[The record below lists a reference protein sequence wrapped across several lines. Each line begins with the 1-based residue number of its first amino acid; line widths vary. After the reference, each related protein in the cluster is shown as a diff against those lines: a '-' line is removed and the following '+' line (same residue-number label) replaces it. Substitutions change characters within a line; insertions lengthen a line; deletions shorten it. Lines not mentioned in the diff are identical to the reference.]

1 MEDLIVSNEDL
12 KKMFKKGE
20 LKDMPNGW
28 YYNDFE
34 VEIIAIHKR
43 ETKHIT
49 DITNAEFY
57 RLRKVKTDTI
67 TKDIRY

>member
-20 LKDMPNGW
+20 LKDTPNGW
-28 YYNDFE
+28 YYKTFE
-34 VEIIAIHKR
+34 VEILAIHTR

-49 DITNAEFY
+49 DITHAEFY
-57 RLRKVKTDTI
+57 KLKRVKQDTRI
-67 TKDIRY
+67 NDIRY